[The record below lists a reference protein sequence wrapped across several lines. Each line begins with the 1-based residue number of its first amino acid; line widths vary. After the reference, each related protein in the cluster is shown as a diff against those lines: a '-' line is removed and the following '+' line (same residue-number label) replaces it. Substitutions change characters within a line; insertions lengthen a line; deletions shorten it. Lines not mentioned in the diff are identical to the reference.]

1 MITDDLQA
9 LYMLLRG
16 SRSATSVLDARALV
30 QENKAVAAHVK
41 LIDAREAY
49 MESRSRLLKQDPEK
63 QFAGK
68 SKEDLHNRK
77 VLLRK
82 QEKTR
87 EILKAFDELM
97 PAIERMA
104 KREETAAE
112 IEKIK
117 VAEEEAADSNE
128 QPSPIQLD
136 DDSSFDDEVP
146 DDKVPEDKS
155 SDDENDDGSS
165 VTMLLKPSDV
175 SEEFSAAFL
184 NSDDDKRLDLVNGSY
199 GFREVEGERDIY
211 PSAVYLIRTGDKSF
225 LVKTAITAAT
235 DTTVELSSLAD
246 KQSFK
251 PFSRS
256 DFIGLGKRRKMVLL
270 TKTLSIDDDSFGQS
284 NNSQTGETNSD
295 GEHSQQHVLD
305 MAAFSQLMTAAQR
318 SGLFSGAD
326 QIGHVR
332 DREFRL
338 EKYDKA
344 YQSIEAMH
352 SRFSAAAGQRAQQL
366 VRDEA
371 DISSGRV
378 KISPKDLQAKRT
390 RDRIQTQEVDRTERR
405 FQIVLEGLRVLSA
418 GVT

>member
-30 QENKAVAAHVK
+30 QDNKVAEAHIK

-68 SKEDLHNRK
+68 SKEDLRNRK

-104 KREETAAE
+104 KREEAAAA
-112 IEKIK
+112 IEEIK
-117 VAEEEAADSNE
+117 VAEEEAADTND
-128 QPSPIQLD
+128 QPGSVQLD
-136 DDSSFDDEVP
+136 DDSSYDDELP
-146 DDKVPEDKS
+146 DDEP
-155 SDDENDDGSS
+155 SDDESEDDSS
-165 VTMLLKPSDV
+165 VTLLLKPSDV
-175 SEEFSAAFL
+175 SEDFSAAFL
-184 NSDDDKRLDLVNGSY
+184 RSDDDQRLDLVNSAY

-211 PSAVYLIRTGDKSF
+211 PSAVYLIMTGDNSY

-235 DTTVELSSLAD
+235 DTTVSLSSLVD

-270 TKTLSIDDDSFGQS
+270 TKTLSIDDDSLG
-284 NNSQTGETNSD
+284 QTGTFRSGESD
-295 GEHSQQHVLD
+295 YDSEHAQQHILD

-366 VRDEA
+366 VREEA

-378 KISPKDLQAKRT
+378 TISPKDLQAKRT

-418 GVT
+418 GAT